1 MPRRRFASTD
11 ARLRTRSEAAF
22 RDAAR
27 TSEEPDSLND
37 AERSPHSEQQRR
49 ILARLDRLPLWPHDK
64 AVLWVVGFGYLMAFF
79 DITNVSFALPVF
91 TKVFGLRPAQEALPI
106 TSSLI
111 GYVVGSWIGSVL
123 ADLYGRKRGIF
134 SATLLFSIGSVFTA
148 FSFSAGAMV
157 VGRLVTGMGIGAEI
171 AVISAYI
178 SEMAPAGLRGRYT
191 AMANVFAMVG
201 LGIVPVVALGLVPQ
215 FSWGWRAMFLL
226 GSLGLLTF
234 LALPRLPESPRWLV
248 SKGRCREAESI
259 IEAAEGRARRRTG
272 RPLLP
277 VPDIPPE
284 TESRGFPAAAL
295 FRRPFRKRMT
305 LLLVLWFVW
314 YLGTYAW
321 LGLGPTFFV
330 ERGFSLTRSI
340 VFMLTS
346 SVAFPLGS
354 LLATAIGDRF
364 ERQHI
369 ILAGLLIWTA
379 SFVLIGITDSAAV
392 LYVAVFLLSI
402 SNGCYVPLLYALT
415 AESCPTQ
422 ARATGVALTD
432 GVGHIGGAV
441 GPVIALAAYQW
452 GGIESRFTTVFL
464 FMALSGLITAMLI
477 PFTIKAT
484 RRSLSVST
492 Q

>member
-1 MPRRRFASTD
+1 MN
-11 ARLRTRSEAAF
+11 AAE
-22 RDAAR
+22 
-27 TSEEPDSLND
+27 TSPGSD
-37 AERSPHSEQQRR
+37 PQRM
-49 ILARLDRLPLWPHDK
+49 LARLDRLPLWPHDT
-64 AVLWVVGFGYLMAFF
+64 AVLWVVGFGYLVAFF

-91 TKVFGLRPAQEALPI
+91 SKLFGLRPPQQALPI

-111 GYVVGSWIGSVL
+111 GYVIGAWLGSVL
-123 ADLYGRKRGIF
+123 ADLYGRKHGIVG
-134 SATLLFSIGSVFTA
+134 ATLAFSIGSIFTA
-148 FSFSAGAMV
+148 CAVNAGAMV

-201 LGIVPVVALGLVPQ
+201 LGIVPIVALGLVPH
-215 FSWGWRAMFLL
+215 FAWGWRAMFLL
-226 GSLGLLTF
+226 GALGLLTF
-234 LALPRLPESPRWLV
+234 RLLPTVPESPRWLV
-248 SKGRCREAESI
+248 SKGRYRDAASI
-259 IEAAEGRARRRTG
+259 VEAAEERARRRTG
-272 RPLLP
+272 RPLPP
-277 VPDIPPE
+277 VPDLPPE
-284 TESRGFPAAAL
+284 AQALGFPAAAL
-295 FRRPFRKRMT
+295 FRHPFRARMA

-314 YLGTYAW
+314 YMGTYAW

-330 ERGFSLTRSI
+330 EHGFSLTRSI
-340 VFMLTS
+340 GFMLTS

-364 ERQHI
+364 ERKAI
-369 ILAGLLIWTA
+369 ILVGLLIWTA
-379 SFVLIGITDSAAV
+379 SFVLIGITRSAAAI
-392 LYVAVFLLSI
+392 YVAVFLLSI

-415 AESCPTQ
+415 AESCPTR

-441 GPVIALAAYQW
+441 GPIIALAAYQW

-464 FMALSGLITAMLI
+464 YMALSGLITALLI

-484 RRSLSVST
+484 RRSLSVAT
-492 Q
+492 R